1 MDQEKT
7 QSMTNSSND
16 AAKITKQ
23 TSMLSSYTEDFPNN
37 NLNLSYNPH
46 SDRKHFIN
54 SDSPLLKTS
63 QSHKRRHFK
72 VDIGNIVNEELNE
85 DDSEICNQK
94 DSSLSPKTKLL
105 IYNLKANPI
114 NSKRKI
120 VFSEKKKKS
129 IGHSIKNVLSN
140 FEDYF
145 DQDESMSFDDN
156 LNLDD
161 DYDEMRLDNFDLDN
175 SICNEIEK
183 NNNNYNKFDLEFGD
197 KFSFRDECKINN
209 NNANNCIINS
219 SYYKIDNVPTILG
232 RILKQ
237 EAEGNITQTNQHFC

>member
-120 VFSEKKKKS
+120 VFSEKKRK
-129 IGHSIKNVLSN
+129 VLV
-140 FEDYF
+140 
-145 DQDESMSFDDN
+145 
-156 LNLDD
+156 
-161 DYDEMRLDNFDLDN
+161 
-175 SICNEIEK
+175 I
-183 NNNNYNKFDLEFGD
+183 
-197 KFSFRDECKINN
+197 
-209 NNANNCIINS
+209 
-219 SYYKIDNVPTILG
+219 V
-232 RILKQ
+232 
-237 EAEGNITQTNQHFC
+237 